1 MKHEA
6 ILTPYPWRFCEEI
19 FLIPK
24 NLTPFFRYLCLFL
37 LPGSYLI
44 FDLCV
49 SSFAFY
55 PYLHH
60 FSFLW
65 RCPLYASPRKFYY
78 LSFELDFFR
87 LSHFT
92 QAKYSLACL
101 SIFTWNTILI
111 HCSKFLS
118 LVSRQQYNMNNIH
131 PNLQVSD
138 KWIFCSAS
146 KKKEARDGIS
156 WCAGVNIYTSLINQV
171 TSCGSSWV
179 WILKTHV
186 FN

>member
-1 MKHEA
+1 MK
-6 ILTPYPWRFCEEI
+6 P
-19 FLIPK
+19 FLLHINDDFVRKSFSFPRIWH
-24 NLTPFFRYLCLFL
+24 LFSDTYAFFL

-65 RCPLYASPRKFYY
+65 RCPLYTSHCKFYY
-78 LSFELDFFR
+78 LSFELHFFR

-92 QAKYSLACL
+92 QAKYSLAFL

-111 HCSKFLS
+111 HCCKFLS

-138 KWIFCSAS
+138 KRIFCSAS
-146 KKKEARDGIS
+146 KKKKKQKMDGH
-156 WCAGVNIYTSLINQV
+156 GVQ
-171 TSCGSSWV
+171 G
-179 WILKTHV
+179 
-186 FN
+186 